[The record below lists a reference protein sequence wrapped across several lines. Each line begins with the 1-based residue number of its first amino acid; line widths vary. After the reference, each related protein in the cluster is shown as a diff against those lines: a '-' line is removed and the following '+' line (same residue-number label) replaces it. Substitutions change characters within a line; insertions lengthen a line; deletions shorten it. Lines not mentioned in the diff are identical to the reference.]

1 MNLRFRNAA
10 SISIRVVLAVL
21 LVAVILLSAPRA
33 SVAIFPRHTIL
44 GKIFRLTPAGRI
56 YSHFETRKIEYDQ
69 AQQWLDDRISEA
81 DQRDAVLKE
90 LLRMRA
96 IDGHTY
102 VQARSL
108 NTIRR
113 QEYVELKD
121 RMTRITRDNFHR
133 AMGQEVLDR
142 LVPRILAHRKFQQ
155 TLGEVN
161 EAFETTRGFLEDGV
175 VRIDQLAAKADL
187 GFLGKAREATQRL
200 IQRIDKKEL
209 TGALLAP
216 VRKELERLDGRL
228 AQLQKDLP
236 EVVKP
241 EEVKQLQEEARQAAK
256 TLQSTQ
262 DSLNQAVQRVRDQ
275 GTVVVPV
282 RSAARDKVVQEKL
295 AQFRTDQNM
304 TRNAIATALGRG
316 AERRRVN
323 AAIAEAM
330 DRVGID
336 RSDRTYIYLRKM
348 ALEAL
353 LARGISTSDLSDEAL
368 VSLWEEALRDA
379 QERYTQ
385 LAGGP
390 AIGTISMHVSY
401 PPASPD
407 DALAWTYKGKP
418 GTATWHTFGSE
429 VIDPDLPCTFDVFC
443 KKPMETEIETMEL
456 WLDFD
461 LDHDK
466 VTGSLEGTLVGDI
479 RGFGAER
486 FGEATGTFRG
496 QITDGWMRYDSTA
509 GGWNFEGEG
518 WVEIQLKG
526 GGVCCPSCLCDK
538 TGRLESVSIEGSGTR
553 QIPVTLMG
561 STVGRPTLHIR
572 GEEYTEETHWR
583 LNIACLECK
592 LPVDLPAR

>member
-1 MNLRFRNAA
+1 MDLRSHNAA
-10 SISIRVVLAVL
+10 GISIRVVLAVL

-44 GKIFRLTPAGRI
+44 GKIFRLTHAGRI
-56 YSHFETRKIEYDQ
+56 YTHFETRKIEYDQ
-69 AQQWLDDRISEA
+69 AQQWLDERISEA

-108 NTIRR
+108 NTLRR
-113 QEYVELKD
+113 QEYVEIKD
-121 RMTRITRDNFHR
+121 RMTRITRDSFHR

-142 LVPRILAHRKFQQ
+142 LVPRILAHHKFQE

-161 EAFETTRGFLEDGV
+161 QAFDTTRGLLEDGV
-175 VRIDQLAAKADL
+175 LRIDQLAAKADL

-200 IQRIDKKEL
+200 IRRIDKKEL

-216 VRKELERLDGRL
+216 LRKELERLDGRL

-236 EVVKP
+236 EIVKP

-275 GTVVVPV
+275 GTVVIPV

-295 AQFRTDQNM
+295 KEFRTDQNM
-304 TRNAIATALGRG
+304 TRNAVAMALGRG

-330 DRVGID
+330 DRLGID
-336 RSDRTYIYLRKM
+336 RSDRTYIYLRKI

-353 LARGISTSDLSDEAL
+353 LARGISTSDLSDEEL

-379 QERYTQ
+379 QERYKE

-418 GTATWHTFGSE
+418 GFATWHTFGSE
-429 VIDPDLPCTFDVFC
+429 VIDPALPCTFDVFC
-443 KKPMETEIETMEL
+443 LKPMETEIETLEL

-479 RGFGAER
+479 RGFGTER
-486 FGEATGTFRG
+486 FGEAAGTFRG
-496 QITDGWMRYDSTA
+496 QITDGSMRYDSNA
-509 GGWNFEGEG
+509 GGWVFEGEG
-518 WVEIQLKG
+518 WVEIRLEG

-538 TGRLESVSIEGSGTR
+538 TGRLETVSIEGSGER
-553 QIPVTLMG
+553 QIPLTLSG

>member
-1 MNLRFRNAA
+1 MSL
-10 SISIRVVLAVL
+10 S
-21 LVAVILLSAPRA
+21 AVILLAVPRQSA
-33 SVAIFPRHTIL
+33 AIFPRHTIL
-44 GKIFRLTPAGRI
+44 GKVFRMTPAGRI

-69 AQQWLDDRISEA
+69 AQQWLDERIAEA

-108 NTIRR
+108 NTLRR
-113 QEYVELKD
+113 SEYVEIKD

-142 LVPRILAHRKFQQ
+142 LVPRILAHRRFQE

-175 VRIDQLAAKADL
+175 LRIDQLAAKADL

-200 IQRIDKKEL
+200 IRRIDKKEL

-216 VRKELERLDGRL
+216 IRKELERLDGQL
-228 AQLQKDLP
+228 AQLQSDLP

-275 GTVVVPV
+275 GTVVIPV
-282 RSAARDKVVQEKL
+282 RSAARDKVIQEKL
-295 AQFRTDQNM
+295 KAFRTDQNM
-304 TRNAIATALGRG
+304 TRNAIAAALGRG

-330 DRVGID
+330 DRLGID

-353 LARGISTSDLSDEAL
+353 LTRGISTADLSDEELA
-368 VSLWEEALRDA
+368 SLWEEALADA

-385 LAGGP
+385 LAAGP
-390 AIGTISMHVSY
+390 AIGTISMHISY
-401 PPASPD
+401 PPASSD
-407 DALAWTYKGKP
+407 DALAWTLRGQP
-418 GTATWHTFGSE
+418 GMATWCAFGSE

-443 KKPMETEIETMEL
+443 LRPMETEIETLEL

-461 LDHDK
+461 LDQDQ
-466 VTGSLEGTLVGDI
+466 VTGALEGTLVGDI

-486 FGEATGTFRG
+486 FGEAEGKFRG
-496 QITDGWMRYDSTA
+496 QITGGSMRYDGSR
-509 GGWNFEGEG
+509 GGWSFEGEG
-518 WVEIQLKG
+518 WVEIQMEG

-538 TGRLESVSIEGSGTR
+538 TGRLETVSIQGSGNR
-553 QIPVTLMG
+553 QVPLRLSG
-561 STVGRPTLHIR
+561 NTVGRPTLSLQ
-572 GEEYTEETHWR
+572 GEEHTEETCWR
-583 LNIACLECK
+583 FSIHCGECK
-592 LPVDLPAR
+592 LPVELPAR